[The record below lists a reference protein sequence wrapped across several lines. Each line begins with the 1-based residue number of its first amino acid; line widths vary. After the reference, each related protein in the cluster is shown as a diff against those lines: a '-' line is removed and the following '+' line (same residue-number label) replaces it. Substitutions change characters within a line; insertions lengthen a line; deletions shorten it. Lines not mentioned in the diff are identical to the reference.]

1 MNEKSKKPKFIIAK
15 PIGGF
20 HGVSAIFPKF
30 KDVIDYEEGNIIL
43 NRGYPRFV
51 THPFVRRIEEIYKK
65 KYNSLEALCF
75 QSFESAIF
83 LTFDYYISKG
93 RKFFVGDGLPTKFFE
108 YFNQKFPN
116 FIMKTEIS
124 KADILLINVNQ
135 GESCIKSQTNIII
148 GISESKT
155 EDLDEISKNFDI
167 LILYDKKNDI
177 GMIIFYIDIHPDII
191 LLRRHS
197 GLIASSRKICPTTDA
212 NQEIYKKQVNNL
224 KNKLSKLEFTNIDN
238 CFLYPSGMAAVF
250 SAIYSLISSDKSR
263 FIALSSLYVD
273 TIRILEKWPQKY
285 GLNETLFITNNF
297 ESELKKNIDEYT
309 AGIIFEIPSNPL
321 IQILDVEKIV
331 SIAHKKGVK
340 VILDNTIASPY
351 NFNPF
356 DYNVDIIV
364 HSTTKFLNGKN
375 NHIGGVL
382 LTREKEY
389 RDELKNLINLM
400 NLNMAVGDI
409 KTLTRNLKNFE
420 LRMKKINQN
429 TLEVAKYLDKHPSVK
444 NVYYPFLKTNFDYEI
459 AKKYLKGGSGLISF
473 TLNDSTMENAE
484 IFYDNIKYPLLKGPS
499 LGSEKTLLSP
509 YVIMAHFNDPKEK
522 LKQMGLDFY
531 LMRLSIG
538 KESLEKIIN
547 SLDGALSFIN

>member
-1 MNEKSKKPKFIIAK
+1 MNEKFKNPKLIIVK

-20 HGVSAIFPKF
+20 HGVSAIFPNF

-51 THPFVRRIEEIYKK
+51 THPFVRHIEDVYKV

-83 LTFDYYISKG
+83 LTFEYYIMKG
-93 RKFFVGDGLPTKFFE
+93 RKFFVSDGLPSKFFE
-108 YFNQKFPN
+108 FFNQKFPN

-124 KADILLINVNQ
+124 NADILLINVNQ
-135 GESCIKSQTNIII
+135 WKNDIKSQNNIVV
-148 GISESKT
+148 GIAETKIEDFNAFSK
-155 EDLDEISKNFDI
+155 KFDI
-167 LILYDKKNDI
+167 LIQYDKKNDI
-177 GMIIFYIDIHPDII
+177 GIIIFYIDIHPDII

-197 GLIASSRKICPTTDA
+197 GLIASSRKICRTSESY
-212 NQEIYKKQVNNL
+212 QENYKKQENNL
-224 KNKLSKLEFTNIDN
+224 KIILSKLEKTDLNN

-263 FIALSSLYVD
+263 FIALGSLYVD

-285 GLNETLFITNNF
+285 SINETLFIPNNF
-297 ESELKKNIDEYT
+297 ESVLKNNIDENT

-321 IQILDVEKIV
+321 IQLLDVEKIV
-331 SIAHKKGVK
+331 SIAHNYGVK
-340 VILDNTIASPY
+340 VIVDNTIASPY
-351 NFNPF
+351 NLNPF
-356 DYNVDIIV
+356 DYDVDFIV

-382 LTREKEY
+382 LTRDKEY
-389 RDELKNLINLM
+389 KEKVKKLYNLM
-400 NLNMAVGDI
+400 NLNMALDDI

-420 LRMKKINQN
+420 IRMKKINQN
-429 TLEVAKYLDKHPSVK
+429 ALKVAKYLDNHPSVK
-444 NVYYPFLKTNFDYEI
+444 KVYYPFLKTDHNYNI
-459 AKKYLKGGSGLISF
+459 AKKYLNGGSGLISF
-473 TLNDSTMENAE
+473 TLNDSTKENAE
-484 IFYDNIKYPLLKGPS
+484 NFYNNIKLPILKGPS

-538 KESLEKIIN
+538 IDSLEKIIR
-547 SLDGALSFIN
+547 SLDEALSYIN

>member
-1 MNEKSKKPKFIIAK
+1 MNEKFKNPKLIIVK

-20 HGVSAIFPKF
+20 HGVSAIFPNF

-51 THPFVRRIEEIYKK
+51 THPFVRHIEDVYKV

-83 LTFDYYISKG
+83 LTFEYYIMKG
-93 RKFFVGDGLPTKFFE
+93 RKFFVSDGLPSKFFE
-108 YFNQKFPN
+108 FFNQKFPN

-124 KADILLINVNQ
+124 NADILLINVNQ
-135 GESCIKSQTNIII
+135 WKNDIKSQNNIVV
-148 GISESKT
+148 GIAETKIEDFNAFSK
-155 EDLDEISKNFDI
+155 KFDI
-167 LILYDKKNDI
+167 LIQYDKKNDI
-177 GMIIFYIDIHPDII
+177 GIIIFYIDIHPDII

-197 GLIASSRKICPTTDA
+197 GLIASSRKICRTSESY
-212 NQEIYKKQVNNL
+212 QENYKKQENNL
-224 KNKLSKLEFTNIDN
+224 KIILSKLEKTDLNN

-263 FIALSSLYVD
+263 FIALGSLYVD

-285 GLNETLFITNNF
+285 SINETLFIPNNF
-297 ESELKKNIDEYT
+297 ESVLKNNIDENT

-321 IQILDVEKIV
+321 IQLLDVEKIV
-331 SIAHKKGVK
+331 SIAHNYGVK
-340 VILDNTIASPY
+340 VIVDNTIASPY
-351 NFNPF
+351 NLNPF
-356 DYNVDIIV
+356 DYDVDFIV

-382 LTREKEY
+382 LTRDKEY
-389 RDELKNLINLM
+389 KEKVKKLYNLM
-400 NLNMAVGDI
+400 NLNMALDDI

-420 LRMKKINQN
+420 IRMKKINQN
-429 TLEVAKYLDKHPSVK
+429 ALKVAKYLDNHPSVK
-444 NVYYPFLKTNFDYEI
+444 KVYYPFLKTDHNYNI
-459 AKKYLKGGSGLISF
+459 AKKYLNGGSGLISF
-473 TLNDSTMENAE
+473 TLNDSTKENAE
-484 IFYDNIKYPLLKGPS
+484 NFYNNIKLPILKGPS

-538 KESLEKIIN
+538 IDSLEKIIR
-547 SLDGALSFIN
+547 SLDEALSFII